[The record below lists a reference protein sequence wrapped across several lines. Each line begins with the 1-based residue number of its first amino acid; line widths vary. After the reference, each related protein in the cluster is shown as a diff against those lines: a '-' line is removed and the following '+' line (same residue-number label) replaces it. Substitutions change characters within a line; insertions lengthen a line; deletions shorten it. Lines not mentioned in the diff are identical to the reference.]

1 MTMILNV
8 KVQPLSDV
16 WSWKEW
22 GEPTKIPINKKLLDK
37 LSFGHVLRIYIGY
50 SIVKSPT
57 IILLLYLSWL
67 NP

>member
-22 GEPTKIPINKKLLDK
+22 GEPTKIPINKKL
-37 LSFGHVLRIYIGY
+37 
-50 SIVKSPT
+50 
-57 IILLLYLSWL
+57 
-67 NP
+67 